1 VPSKAGD
8 DLRKSYSQSDEQMAR
23 QFTERG
29 QFAESVAY
37 LTRSLRTDP
46 QNSLSSTNLLSLL
59 SNVHLMHPSRTS
71 CRCQKVRRRHA

>member
-1 VPSKAGD
+1 VTTS
-8 DLRKSYSQSDEQMAR
+8 RKSYSQSDEQMAR

-46 QNSLSSTNLLSLL
+46 QTASPPRTC
-59 SNVHLMHPSRTS
+59 SRCS
-71 CRCQKVRRRHA
+71 RMCI